1 MKEIVFINK
10 NIKKW
15 QSIEA
20 MFVNTKRV
28 KADDLANS
36 FIKLTDDLAFS
47 QTYYPQSETTQYLN
61 ALTLK
66 AHTLIYK
73 NKKEK
78 SDRIVKFWKYEFPN
92 LMFKHKKFLLYAL
105 IIFLLS
111 AVVGAFSAWQD
122 VDFIRLIMG
131 DDYVNMTL
139 NNIENGDPMA
149 VYKNANNIKMFLG
162 ITINNIIVSFRA
174 FVFGIFISIGTGWIL
189 FSTGIMV
196 GSFLFFMA
204 DNDVLYNS
212 VLAIFMHGTLEL
224 FAIVVAG
231 AAGILLGN
239 SILFPK
245 TYSRLNSFR
254 RAFKEGIKI
263 ILGLTPFFIIAGFIE
278 GFITRYT
285 FVPDVFRIV
294 FILFSVILIVWY
306 FFIYP
311 ANLGGRKEEVR
322 KEEEFFKL

>member
-1 MKEIVFINK
+1 MKEVVFINR

-15 QSIEA
+15 QNIEY
-20 MFVNTKRV
+20 MFVNTRRV
-28 KADDLANS
+28 KADDLADS

-78 SDRIVKFWKYEFPN
+78 SDRIVKFWKYEFPE
-92 LMFKHKKFLLYAL
+92 LMFKHKKFLLYSL
-105 IIFLLS
+105 MIFLFS
-111 AVVGAFSAWQD
+111 AIVGAFSAWQD

-131 DDYVNMTL
+131 DGYVNMTL
-139 NNIENGDPMA
+139 ENIENGDPMA
-149 VYKNANNIKMFLG
+149 VYKSANNVEMFLG
-162 ITINNIIVSFRA
+162 ITINNIKVSFWA
-174 FVFGIFISIGTGWIL
+174 FILGIFVSIGTSWIL
-189 FSTGIMV
+189 FSNGIMV

-239 SILFPK
+239 SLLFPK

-254 RAFKEGIKI
+254 KAFKEGLKI
-263 ILGLTPFFIIAGFIE
+263 VLGLTPFFIIAGFIE
-278 GFITRYT
+278 GFITRFT
-285 FVPDVFRIV
+285 FIPDIFRII
-294 FILFSVILIVWY
+294 FILSSVIFITWY

-311 ANLGGRKEEVR
+311 SFLMKNKKEPE
-322 KEEEFFKL
+322 LLT

>member
-1 MKEIVFINK
+1 MKEVVFINR

-15 QSIEA
+15 QNIEY

-28 KADDLANS
+28 KADELADS

-47 QTYYPQSETTQYLN
+47 QTYYPKSETTQYLN

-78 SDRIVKFWKYEFPN
+78 SDRIAKFWKYEFPE
-92 LMFKHKKFLLYAL
+92 LMFKHKKFLFYAL
-105 IIFLLS
+105 LIFLFS
-111 AVVGAFSAWQD
+111 IIVGAFSAWQD

-131 DDYVNMTL
+131 DGYVNMTL
-139 NNIENGDPMA
+139 ENIENGDPMA
-149 VYKNANNIKMFLG
+149 VYKSANNVEMFLG
-162 ITINNIIVSFRA
+162 ITINNIQVSFWA
-174 FVFGIFISIGTGWIL
+174 FILGIFVSVGTGWIL
-189 FSTGIMV
+189 FSNGIMV

-212 VLAIFMHGTLEL
+212 ILAIFMHGTLEL

-245 TYSRLNSFR
+245 TYSRLNSFKK
-254 RAFKEGIKI
+254 AFKEGLKI
-263 ILGLTPFFIIAGFIE
+263 VLGLAPFFVIAGFIE
-278 GFITRYT
+278 GFITRFT
-285 FVPDVFRIV
+285 FVPDIFRII
-294 FILFSVILIVWY
+294 FILTSVIFITWY
-306 FFIYP
+306 FFLYP
-311 ANLGGRKEEVR
+311 SFLMKKQKRLNIT
-322 KEEEFFKL
+322 